1 MKPKISELFHIS
13 VKSNPYYYHKKASKL
28 PTNMKQTY
36 TGLFLALLSV
46 LFVVF
51 MVIPLNNVDSQSRKE
66 VNLVASFLAGMFGFA
81 AIEQLRKN

>member
-1 MKPKISELFHIS
+1 MKTKISELFRIS
-13 VKSNPYYYHKKASKL
+13 VKRNPYYYQKKASKL

-36 TGLFLALLSV
+36 TGLSLALLSF

-51 MVIPLNNVDSQSRKE
+51 MVVPFNNIDSQSRKE